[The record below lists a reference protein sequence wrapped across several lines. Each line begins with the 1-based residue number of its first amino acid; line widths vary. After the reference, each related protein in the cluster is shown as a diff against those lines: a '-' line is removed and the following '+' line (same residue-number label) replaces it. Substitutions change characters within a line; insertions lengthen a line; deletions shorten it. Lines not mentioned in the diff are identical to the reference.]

1 MCCTMPGSDTG
12 FAMLQVHVLAGVF
25 NSAHATAL
33 AWVHLLL
40 LDLVQARSVDIS
52 QQKLA
57 ESFKGHAVCLIL
69 LAVLSNCAK
78 VVLAV
83 MALHLFERSVR
94 PGHDGAVGNAAG
106 RCGWMG

>member
-1 MCCTMPGSDTG
+1 
-12 FAMLQVHVLAGVF
+12 MLQVHVLAGVF

-40 LDLVQARSVDIS
+40 LDLVQARSGDVS

-57 ESFKGHAVCLIL
+57 ESFKGHAVCLTL
-69 LAVLSNCAK
+69 LAVSSNCAK

-83 MALHLFERSVR
+83 MALHLFERSMR
-94 PGHDGAVGNAAG
+94 PGHDVAVGNAAG